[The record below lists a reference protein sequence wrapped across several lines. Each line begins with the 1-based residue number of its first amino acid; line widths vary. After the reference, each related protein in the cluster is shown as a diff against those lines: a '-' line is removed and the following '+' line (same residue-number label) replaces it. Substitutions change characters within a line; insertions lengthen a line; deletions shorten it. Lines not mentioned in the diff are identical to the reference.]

1 MATGTSGKGAVVAVR
16 RRVDAVR
23 TSLQRRLVWRVWERM
38 LEIEFVDR
46 SVALAG
52 KAFVSFFPLVIVV
65 AAFLPS
71 SVRSSIFATLT
82 RRVGL
87 HGEALHTVKRAFAGS
102 DDVRRA
108 TGVLGLV
115 LTVFYAT
122 SFTTALQRV
131 YSRSWRR
138 PPGGTSGTYTRG
150 PAWLVVVVGFMAASG
165 ALSKV
170 LGGVL
175 TIGFVLVMAALTTTL
190 WWFTAW
196 FMLKGDVRWRVLLP
210 TGIVTAVANGL
221 YTVYANVWMAHVV
234 ERNQAQFGFFGI
246 ALALVSWFS
255 GAAICLVIGACV
267 GPVLAED
274 PGPIGRWIRG
284 PSDEVLVPGAPES
297 LPAPVRDYR
306 LRDAFTPID
315 EGEPVE

>member
-1 MATGTSGKGAVVAVR
+1 
-16 RRVDAVR
+16 
-23 TSLQRRLVWRVWERM
+23 M

-71 SVRSSIFATLT
+71 GVRSSIFATLT
-82 RRVGL
+82 RRIGL
-87 HGEALHTVKRAFAGS
+87 HGEALHTTRQAFAGS

-115 LTVFYAT
+115 LTIFYAT

-131 YSRSWRR
+131 YLRAWRR

-150 PAWLVVVVGFMAASG
+150 PAWLVVAVGFMAAAG
-165 ALSKV
+165 ALSKLLDGPLRV
-170 LGGVL
+170 
-175 TIGFVLVMAALTTTL
+175 GFLIVMFALTTSL

-210 TGIVTAVANGL
+210 TGLITPVANGL
-221 YTVYANVWMAHVV
+221 YTVYANVWMSHVV
-234 ERNQAQFGFFGI
+234 ERNQARFEFFGI
-246 ALALVSWFS
+246 ALSLVSWFS

-274 PGPIGRWIRG
+274 PGAIGRYVRG
-284 PSDEVLVPGAPES
+284 PSNQVLVAGAPAS
-297 LPAPVRDYR
+297 LSAPERDYR
-306 LRDAFTPID
+306 LRDAFTPVQED
-315 EGEPVE
+315 EPVE

>member
-1 MATGTSGKGAVVAVR
+1 MTASADGTGEGLRGRIAGLRSW
-16 RRVDAVR
+16 
-23 TSLQRRLVWRVWERM
+23 LEHLLLWRVWERM

-71 SVRSSIFATLT
+71 SVRASIFTTLT
-82 RRVGL
+82 RRIGV
-87 HGEALHTVKRAFAGS
+87 HGEALHTAKQAFAGS

-108 TGVLGLV
+108 TGVVGLV

-131 YSRSWRR
+131 YLRAWRR

-150 PAWLVVVVGFMAASG
+150 PAWLVVALGFMAASG
-165 ALSKV
+165 ALSE
-170 LGGVL
+170 LLDGPL
-175 TIGFVLVMAALTTTL
+175 RIAFLLMMAALTTTM

-210 TGIVTAVANGL
+210 TGLVTALANGL
-221 YTVYANVWMAHVV
+221 YTVYANVWMSHVM
-234 ERNQAQFGFFGI
+234 ERNQEQFGVFGI

-274 PGPIGRWIRG
+274 PGVIGRWARG
-284 PSDEVLVPGAPES
+284 ASDQVLTDDAPAS
-297 LPAPVRDYR
+297 LPPPDRDYH
-306 LRDAFTPID
+306 LRDAFTPVD
-315 EGEPVE
+315 EAEPAE